1 MGISHDIGLFFPFK
15 VNRSLTAEEKKRR
28 FVQGRRRR
36 CPGEAAVLD
45 FETVIRI
52 NSSYLEV
59 VDKYYALRGMATSF
73 IMGFCILLIGFI
85 IAMGKNTILN
95 EGSVSFF
102 VFLLTVCSGCLFFL
116 IRILL
121 KEWFRYTHYPVR
133 FNRKTR
139 QVHIFQVSGEII
151 TVPWNKIYF
160 TTNRQR
166 LNECIVGH
174 ILAEDNDTVLNTFS
188 FGHVGTRDE
197 LSRYWE
203 FIRCYMEEDCVAEL
217 A

>member
-1 MGISHDIGLFFPFK
+1 M
-15 VNRSLTAEEKKRR
+15 
-28 FVQGRRRR
+28 
-36 CPGEAAVLD
+36 
-45 FETVIRI
+45 
-52 NSSYLEV
+52 
-59 VDKYYALRGMATSF
+59 SF
-73 IMGFCILLIGFI
+73 ILSVALLVID
-85 IAMGKNTILN
+85 
-95 EGSVSFF
+95 
-102 VFLLTVCSGCLFFL
+102 FFL
-116 IRILL
+116 IAILHDDYQGGAYGIILFSVGFIVVLLLFGRILL